1 MADTPSDGLDLQQ
14 AADELGV
21 HYQTVYRWVRNG
33 RLPAV
38 LVDGKYTVERASLDR
53 VARERTVSARPAPP
67 SSDRLRRQVE
77 PMHTALVGGDEAAA
91 RRIAR
96 TLVDQGT
103 PVVDLIQEVIAPPLR
118 RIGQAW
124 HDGELSIWVEHRAS
138 AMVERILGDVA
149 TVPRGRR
156 RGTAM
161 VAAVSGDRHSLPT
174 AMAAVALRD
183 ANWNVHH
190 LGADMPPDEL
200 VEFCTEHG
208 VDVAVIS
215 STNPDVADLA
225 AETGERLRTAGVPT
239 IVGGAG
245 ETLDGLLQRAA
256 ELRRAG

>member
-1 MADTPSDGLDLQQ
+1 MPATPSDSLDLQQ
-14 AADELGV
+14 VADELEV
-21 HYQTVYRWVRNG
+21 HYQTVYRWVRSG
-33 RLPAV
+33 RLPAA
-38 LVDGKYTVERASLDR
+38 LVDGKYTVERQALDQ
-53 VARERTVSARPAPP
+53 VQRERSVAVRPTPP
-67 SSDRLRRQVE
+67 SADRLRRQVE
-77 PMHTALVGGDEAAA
+77 PMHNALVGGDEAGA

-124 HDGELSIWVEHRAS
+124 HDGQLSIWVEHRAS
-138 AMVERILGDVA
+138 AMVERILGDIA

-161 VAAVSGDRHSLPT
+161 VAAVSGDHHSLPT

-200 VEFCTEHG
+200 VEFCAEHV

-215 STNPDVADLA
+215 STNPDVADLSV
-225 AETGERLRTAGVPT
+225 ETGERLEAAGVPT

-245 ETLDGLLQRAA
+245 STLDDLLARASA
-256 ELRRAG
+256 RRQAR